1 MASVTW
7 RSSNSN
13 APYVTLYI
21 TQDSQNINDNTS
33 RLLYEL
39 ILYRPLSVSSSSS
52 KSYGIYVNGSKVAS
66 GSTTI
71 GGSGR
76 KEIKSGYITVGHNSD
91 GTKTVSFSFSL
102 QIDITF
108 SGSWIGTVSA
118 SSSTSLTTIPRKS
131 SLSVSNGTLNS
142 PLSIGINRASSSFT
156 HRITYDC
163 GSYHDTIVERTS
175 STSVSWTPPLALANT
190 NTTGTNVSV
199 VLNLATYNGSTYLG
213 YVSKTISCSIPASV
227 KPSISSVTA
236 GSDPSTDLTNYN
248 GYIKN
253 RTKATFNISA
263 STAYGS
269 AIVSYK
275 VVLNN
280 VTYNSSS
287 SSITSNILT
296 AAGSLTATITI
307 TDKRG
312 RSASTTRT
320 LTVLDYANPV
330 IQVMQL
336 SRCDEY
342 GVESNDDTA
351 SHCKLTYKFVTTAL
365 NNNNSVSYSYAYKK
379 TTDSNYTT
387 VPITFNTYTQEGSVV
402 FAAATDYSYNVR
414 LIAEDDFKT
423 VTKAMNL
430 SSANTIMNWLANGLG
445 MAIGKVAEL
454 SGYLEI
460 GYKTMFKDEIFMDT
474 YSDEEKNFYFSNNA
488 NREGRTF
495 ATDGVYPHNCKV
507 YGGNGLSRVG
517 LGFYDVVNSK
527 RILAYDDVNKQ
538 ILTAVPLYFNDENN
552 FESNV
557 LPNNN
562 ILSMSSG
569 YICNEGY
576 IYKWGAFV
584 CFYVYLRSTSDIGS
598 GNIANIKLG
607 NLAAKYR
614 PIYAM
619 SLSSGNSGPICVGQV
634 NSNGDV
640 YLSATHSGITAS
652 SSTTSFCLAGCWL
665 SNFTT

>member
-387 VPITFNTYTQEGSVV
+387 VPITFNAYTQEGSVV

-517 LGFYDVVNSK
+517 LGFYDVLNSK

>member
-21 TQDSQNINDNTS
+21 TQESQNVNDNTS

-39 ILYRPLSVSSSSS
+39 ILYRPLSVGSSAS
-52 KSYGIYVNGSKVAS
+52 KSYSIYINGSKVTS

-76 KEIKSGYITVGHNSD
+76 KEIKSGYVTVGHNSD

-108 SGSWIGTVSA
+108 SGSWIGTVSG

-131 SLSVSNGTLNS
+131 SLSVSNGTLGSSLTLN
-142 PLSIGINRASSSFT
+142 INRASSSFT

-190 NTTGTNVSV
+190 NTTGTSVSV
-199 VLNLATYNGSTYLG
+199 VINLATYNGSTYLG
-213 YVSKTISCSIPASV
+213 YVSKTISCTIPASV
-227 KPSISSVTA
+227 KPSISNITI

-263 STAYGS
+263 SIAYS
-269 AIVSYK
+269 SPIASYK
-275 VVLNN
+275 IVLNN

-287 SSITSNILT
+287 SSITSNVLT

-320 LTVLDYANPV
+320 LTVLDYTNPV

-387 VPITFNTYTQEGSVV
+387 VPITFNEYMQEGSVV

-414 LIAEDDFKT
+414 LIVEDDFKT
-423 VTKAMNL
+423 VTKASNL

-460 GYKTMFKDEIFMDT
+460 GYKTMFKDSISMDA
-474 YSDEEKNFYFSNNA
+474 YSDAEKNFYYINNA
-488 NREGRTF
+488 CREERTF
-495 ATDGVYPHNCKV
+495 ENDGVYPHNFKI
-507 YGGNGLSRVG
+507 YGANGASKIAM
-517 LGFYDVVNSK
+517 GFYDEL
-527 RILAYDDVNKQ
+527 RQERYLACDDYNKAL
-538 ILTAVPLYFNDENN
+538 IIGRPTYFHNDPF
-552 FESNV
+552 FESSS

-584 CFYVYLRSTSDIGS
+584 MFTVFLRSTSNISG
-598 GNIANIKLG
+598 GNIGNIKLG
-607 NLAAKYR
+607 NLTSKYR
-614 PIYAM
+614 PVYAAALT
-619 SLSSGNSGPICVGQV
+619 SAGAGPICSGQMYA
-634 NSNGDV
+634 NGDF
-640 YLSATHSGITAS
+640 YLASTQDAISASNS
-652 SSTTSFCLAGCWL
+652 SSSFSLAGCWL